1 MASATRSW
9 RRNKQANFRR
19 VGFDC
24 LCPLP
29 LNFPG
34 EVFAFIFFFWRYDDK
49 YLLLFV
55 FCGFGVDGIVR
66 RANLF
71 IYFTVKVLSW
81 KNHIL
86 SKEQCLTVPKM
97 LNDTDTDTFFRYQLF
112 SILIPVLFFG
122 TSFRYQIFSIPVPI
136 PPEKMKNS
144 RYRYLCGTG
153 THYKS

>member
-24 LCPLP
+24 LRPLP

-86 SKEQCLTVPKM
+86 SKEQCVTVPRM

-112 SILIPVLFFG
+112 SIPIPVLFSVPIFSD
-122 TSFRYQIFSIPVPI
+122 TDSETFYRNQIFSIPVPI
-136 PPEKMKNS
+136 PPVKMKNS
-144 RYRYLCGTG
+144 LYPW
-153 THYKS
+153 